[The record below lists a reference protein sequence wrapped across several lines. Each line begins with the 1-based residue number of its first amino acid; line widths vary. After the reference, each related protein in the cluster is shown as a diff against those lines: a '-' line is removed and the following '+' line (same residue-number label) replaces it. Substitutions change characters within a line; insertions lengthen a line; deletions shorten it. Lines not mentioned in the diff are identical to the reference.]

1 MLPIAAEVPAAAVL
15 LASGVLACFAGYR
28 LFKFV
33 VGIYGFILGAAM
45 MSSMMGVTSTG
56 GMILASIFGGV
67 AGAII
72 LVMAYF
78 VGVGLVGAGLGVLVA
93 HVGWSYLRGSSEPP
107 LTAVVVGAVLGA
119 LGAMLLQR
127 YVVIVATAFGGAWTA
142 LLGGL
147 TMAGDHRIST
157 AASSGDVWILY
168 PMAPS
173 PGFKWVPTAWLVLGL
188 LGTVVQLAI
197 TGKRKVVR

>member
-1 MLPIAAEVPAAAVL
+1 MLPNAVEIPAGAVL
-15 LASGVLACFAGYR
+15 LVSGFLACFAGYR

-33 VGIYGFILGAAM
+33 VAVYGFILGAAI
-45 MSSMMGVTSTG
+45 MSSMMGVTSTS
-56 GMILASIFGGV
+56 GMVIAAIFGGI
-67 AGAII
+67 AGAVI
-72 LVMAYF
+72 LVLAYF
-78 VGVGLVGAGLGVLVA
+78 VGVALVGAGFGVLVA

-107 LTAVVVGAVLGA
+107 LAVIVGFAVLGA
-119 LGAMLLQR
+119 VGSMLLQR

-147 TMAGDHRIST
+147 TLAGDHRITT

-173 PGFKWVPTAWLVLGL
+173 PEYRWVPTAWLILGSVGTAFQ
-188 LGTVVQLAI
+188 LGV
-197 TGKRKVVR
+197 TGKRKR

>member
-1 MLPIAAEVPAAAVL
+1 MLPNGVEVPAGVVL

-33 VGIYGFILGAAM
+33 VGAYGFILGAAI
-45 MSSMMGVTSTG
+45 MSSTMGVSSTT
-56 GMILASIFGGV
+56 GMIAAAIFGGI
-67 AGAII
+67 AGAVI
-72 LVMAYF
+72 LVLAYF
-78 VGVGLVGAGLGVLVA
+78 VGVALVGAGFGVLVA
-93 HVGWSYLRGSSEPP
+93 HAAWAYLRGSNEPP
-107 LTAVVVGAVLGA
+107 LTLIVGAAVLGA
-119 LGAMLLQR
+119 IGSMLLQR

-142 LLGGL
+142 ILGGL

-173 PGFKWVPTAWLVLGL
+173 PEYRWVPVAWLVLGL
-188 LGTVVQLAI
+188 VGTVVQLAI
-197 TGKRKVVR
+197 TGKRRVV

>member
-1 MLPIAAEVPAAAVL
+1 MFPLAAEIPAAVVL
-15 LASGVLACFAGYR
+15 LVSGILACFAGYR

-33 VGIYGFILGAAM
+33 VAVYGFILGAAI

-56 GMILASIFGGV
+56 GMILAGIFGGV
-67 AGAII
+67 AGGMI

-78 VGVGLVGAGLGVLVA
+78 VGVAVVGAGFGVLVA
-93 HVGWSYLRGSSEPP
+93 HVAWAYMRGTSDPP
-107 LTAVVVGAVLGA
+107 LALVVGLAVLGA
-119 LGAMLLQR
+119 VGSMLLQR

-147 TMAGDHRIST
+147 TMAGDHRIT
-157 AASSGDVWILY
+157 AAASSGDVWILY

-173 PGFKWVPTAWLVLGL
+173 PEYRWVPAAWLILSVIGTAFQLG
-188 LGTVVQLAI
+188 I
-197 TGKRKVVR
+197 TGKRRR